1 MEDIIKMIMS
11 IDQKASDI
19 IKQTKERVE
28 SKEAEIKKEIE
39 DMRAQITDKTKR
51 ESKELYDSVIK
62 EAEDN
67 AKKVHDETESDC
79 MDIENNF
86 LKIKGKM
93 ESQLFTKVFG

>member
-1 MEDIIKMIMS
+1 M
-11 IDQKASDI
+11 
-19 IKQTKERVE
+19 RVE
-28 SKEAEIKKEIE
+28 
-39 DMRAQITDKTKR
+39 ITDKTKR

-86 LKIKGKM
+86 LKIKEKM